1 MLKIVDSLI
10 DKALELKNHESV
22 RVLVTDRLDSFSS
35 HVNKPSEEWFSE
47 LCFCLLT
54 SNSKAQT
61 ALNIQNELKANGFI
75 NYSPEEIRGTI
86 IKHKHRF
93 HNNKTKFIVNARDHI
108 DIKDKISDI
117 ALESQVEAR
126 EWLVKNI
133 KGFGYKE
140 ASHFLRNVGY
150 FDLAILDRHILN
162 LLLENNF
169 ISEKPKTLNK
179 NKYLEIETIFRD
191 LANKSNMSC
200 AELDFYMWYM
210 KVGAVLK

>member
-1 MLKIVDSLI
+1 MLKIADEMIVQ
-10 DKALELKNHESV
+10 ALELKNRREI
-22 RVLVTDRLDSFSS
+22 RELVEERLSSFSS
-35 HVNKPSEEWFSE
+35 HVDKETEEWFSE
-47 LCFCLLT
+47 MCFCLLT

-61 ALNIQNELKANGFI
+61 ALNIQNELNSHGFI
-75 NYSPEEIRGTI
+75 NYSEDQIRNTI

-93 HNNKTKFIVNARDHI
+93 HNNKTKFILNAREHV
-108 DIKDKISDI
+108 DIKEKISKF
-117 ALESQVEAR
+117 ASQSQVEAR

-162 LLLENNF
+162 LMVENGY
-169 ISEKPKTLNK
+169 IDEKPKTLTRV
-179 NKYLEIETIFRD
+179 KYVQIESIFRE
-191 LANKSNMSC
+191 LANKAEMSC

-210 KVGAVLK
+210 KAGAVLK